1 MKRKIFTLLSLLA
14 VVASI
19 SGVAIAINANKLDQL
34 SDNNDLMYAQ
44 TSTSLVSNKSI
55 DQAPEDSTLPDRE
68 NITINEAQTS
78 IRTKNSNK
86 VKDMDLVL
94 NKSKKNTMN
103 KTPSNIKNVA
113 SQETTSYSAEK
124 PDKDIYNK
132 QDSLNK
138 EATSLTKEDAL
149 NLLKE
154 KNKHQHYTYMG
165 DENTYSILKEK
176 GHEGYV
182 FLPDSQT
189 DLGMFVNKNTKEV
202 YYFHPSG
209 YMDIY

>member
-55 DQAPEDSTLPDRE
+55 DQTPEDSTLPDRE

-124 PDKDIYNK
+124 PDKDVYNK

-154 KNKHQHYTYMG
+154 KNKHQYYTYMG